1 MDVDLLAKMLGEL
14 VLRNSEVG
22 LPGLGTFV
30 VEMVPASF
38 SDRGYTINPPYK
50 RLSFHPGRG
59 EDNLLIELYAAS
71 NKIDIEAAGVFIT
84 NFLSELKEVLKSKK
98 TIVLPGLGRLRATKE
113 NNFFFVSDENLD
125 IYPEGF
131 GLEPISLKTHQETAA
146 EISHVVST
154 LASIVTGVPAEAEV
168 AAEVHAGPVASVAS
182 PAKSAAEVAAEPV
195 TSSESPAELAVETPA
210 EFAVETSSEPELVEL
225 QPEEA
230 SSTAQTVE
238 AGAAGRQVSEVPTSS
253 EEKVSEVQTLAEPSV
268 EAVEPQQFAVEP
280 EQASEPGEAAAI
292 EPEVHPQESVE
303 PSAVAEKE
311 LQAEGSLETPAG
323 QQSEKPSFAPAE
335 QTTTFIAAA
344 ETPEPAEAEPF
355 EIEPLPG
362 KRGRR
367 TFQTVL
373 VVILSI
379 IIVLAVALAVFLIL
393 SKVTPD
399 FIDSILYTPEE
410 LRILNY

>member
-98 TIVLPGLGRLRATKE
+98 TVVLPGLGRLRATKE

-168 AAEVHAGPVASVAS
+168 AAEVHAGPVADV
-182 PAKSAAEVAAEPV
+182 V
-195 TSSESPAELAVETPA
+195 SPAEPAVVETSAESDEEVPAGPVLAVESH
-210 EFAVETSSEPELVEL
+210 VEPDVTDP

-253 EEKVSEVQTLAEPSV
+253 EEKVSEVQSLAEPSV

-280 EQASEPGEAAAI
+280 EQASEPGEVAAT
-292 EPEVHPQESVE
+292 EFEMHPQESVE

>member
-98 TIVLPGLGRLRATKE
+98 TVVLPGLGRLRATKE

-168 AAEVHAGPVASVAS
+168 AAEVHAGPVADV
-182 PAKSAAEVAAEPV
+182 V
-195 TSSESPAELAVETPA
+195 SPAEPAVVETSAESDEEVPAGPVLAVESH
-210 EFAVETSSEPELVEL
+210 VEPDVTDP

-238 AGAAGRQVSEVPTSS
+238 AGAAGRRVSEVPTSS
-253 EEKVSEVQTLAEPSV
+253 EEKVSEVQSLAEPSV

-280 EQASEPGEAAAI
+280 EQASEPGEVAAT
-292 EPEVHPQESVE
+292 EFEMHPQESVE